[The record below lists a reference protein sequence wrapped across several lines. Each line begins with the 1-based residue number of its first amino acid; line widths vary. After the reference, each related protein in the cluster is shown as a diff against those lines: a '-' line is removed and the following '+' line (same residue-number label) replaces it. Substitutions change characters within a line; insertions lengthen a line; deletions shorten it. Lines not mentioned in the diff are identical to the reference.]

1 MSAMADEH
9 KVCELEK
16 QIAVLTE
23 QAKNAAMALVLADKL
38 AVADKTATV
47 ADKKSTY
54 AMVVSIVGILAAIA
68 IAFMRSR

>member
-1 MSAMADEH
+1 MSDDH

-54 AMVVSIVGILAAIA
+54 ALIVSIIGILTAIV
-68 IAFMRSR
+68 IAYMGRR

>member
-1 MSAMADEH
+1 MTDMNGDH
-9 KVCELEK
+9 KVCELER

-54 AMVVSIVGILAAIA
+54 ALIVSIIGILTAIV
-68 IAFMRSR
+68 IAYMGRR